1 MCLLVFA
8 LARGIAALIALLGER
23 RRGNPPPGARDDDL
37 ILAA

>member
-8 LARGIAALIALLGER
+8 LARGIAALAALLAER
-23 RRGNPPPGARDDDL
+23 RRGNGPPTPRDDDL